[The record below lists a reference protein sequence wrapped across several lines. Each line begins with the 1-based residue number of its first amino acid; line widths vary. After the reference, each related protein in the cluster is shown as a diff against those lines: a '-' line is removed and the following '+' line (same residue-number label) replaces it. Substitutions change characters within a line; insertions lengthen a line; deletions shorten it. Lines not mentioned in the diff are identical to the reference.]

1 MPDSPKPITYLST
14 LCLVLAV
21 GAAIFAGIGIWMI
34 TLDGVGFGLIA
45 IAAGLVMGAAALGLY
60 RQRRWGAAVFGLLAG
75 LGSVNHL
82 ANVVARYPPEA
93 LQNPGTVAAAA
104 VSLLVAILIPAA
116 LMYLTL
122 MLWRRSR

>member
-1 MPDSPKPITYLST
+1 MTGKPKPITYLST

-21 GAAIFAGIGIWMI
+21 GAAIFAGIGIWFI
-34 TLDGVGFGLIA
+34 TLDEIGFGLIA
-45 IAAGLVMGAAALGLY
+45 IAIGIVMGSAAFGLY
-60 RQRRWGAAVFGLLAG
+60 RQRRWGAAIFGLLAG

-82 ANVVARYPPEA
+82 ANVVARYPAEA

-104 VSLLVAILIPAA
+104 VSLLVAILIPAS

-122 MLWRRSR
+122 LLWRHSR

>member
-1 MPDSPKPITYLST
+1 MPDTPKPIPYLST
-14 LCLVLAV
+14 LCMVLAV

-34 TLDGVGFGLIA
+34 TLDGIVYGLIA
-45 IAAGLVMGAAALGLY
+45 IAAGVVMGAAALGLY
-60 RQRRWGAAVFGLLAG
+60 RQRRWGAAIFGLLAG
-75 LGSVNHL
+75 LGSINHL
-82 ANVVARYPPEA
+82 ANVVARYPAET

-122 MLWRRSR
+122 VLWRHSR

>member
-1 MPDSPKPITYLST
+1 MHDTPKPILYLST

-21 GAAIFAGIGIWMI
+21 GAAIFAGIGIWII
-34 TLDGVGFGLIA
+34 TLDGLGYGLIA
-45 IAAGLVMGAAALGLY
+45 IAAGIVMGAAAFGLY
-60 RQRRWGAAVFGLLAG
+60 RQRRWGAVSFGVLAG

-82 ANVVARYPPEA
+82 ANVVARYPAES

-104 VSLLVAILIPAA
+104 VSLLAAILIPAA

-122 MLWRRSR
+122 VLWRHSR